1 LYINQ
6 SQNTCLDL
14 EASASSSDQQTK
26 ANLENLEPVAVDLKA
41 YYLSKNNIGQ
51 ALRRNLEEV
60 NEERDL

>member
-26 ANLENLEPVAVDLKA
+26 ANPENLEPVAADLKT